1 MEKRKNNSY
10 SILDFPKPQS
20 GKIFDMLVSIIHVL
34 IWYANHIFSKI
45 LFVMTYIYL
54 QFSSIIVIFL
64 KYYFSNLILFGVIFI
79 IWKWLA
85 FYLTKRLIKKN
96 FSLDAYLYQLSIL
109 GMLANETLN
118 VSSCERDDLF
128 SSHKYSFISY

>member
-20 GKIFDMLVSIIHVL
+20 GKIFNMLVSIIHVL

-64 KYYFSNLILFGVIFI
+64 KYYFSNLIIFGVIFI
-79 IWKWLA
+79 TWKWLA
-85 FYLTKRLIKKN
+85 FYLTKRLIKKKLQPRCILISIVDIGYAGKWN
-96 FSLDAYLYQLSIL
+96 FEWFLLRTRWLVFFA
-109 GMLANETLN
+109 
-118 VSSCERDDLF
+118 
-128 SSHKYSFISY
+128 